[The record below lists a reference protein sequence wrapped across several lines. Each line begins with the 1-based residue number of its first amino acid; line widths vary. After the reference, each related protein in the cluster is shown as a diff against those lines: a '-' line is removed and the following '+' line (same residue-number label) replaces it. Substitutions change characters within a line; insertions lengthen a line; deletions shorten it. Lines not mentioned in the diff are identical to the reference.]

1 MDKLAKVRD
10 EIEKL
15 KSQLLRGAC
24 SSQIAMETR
33 CKEEAY
39 NEVLAILDTMQE
51 QHVKESAEIQ
61 HEDKS
66 CEDNGNSLT
75 KEPTS
80 WLDEFRA
87 KLDSLSKEEFEQLW
101 GKYGAEEKEELV
113 SSIWHDA
120 SEKSNEPEDVVII
133 NPSDNTGEV
142 LTNCTGVYSG
152 RIWSYTSDLLN
163 LDNPC
168 KIGKNLQEE
177 PVSEFMNTE
186 SMIESYK
193 QRLISQTNGVKD
205 SPLIDMCLAS
215 YKHGINEILDTLNL
229 SNVQRITKDLKESV
243 SEDLGDYIN
252 ELSKQFPEVSFAKLS
267 RIAVRVSRWQ
277 QNQDAKNKLPKVIN
291 RTDLDEFAYQCAY
304 DLSNDWAI
312 DNPTWNDVENACKL
326 GANWQKK
333 QDQSTIELAEDHAMF
348 AGMEKMK
355 EEMMEKA
362 VDAELYSDGMLTPL
376 IGVNDKEVV
385 KDIKFGDKIKLI
397 IIKDK
402 KDI

>member
-1 MDKLAKVRD
+1 MTDKVQKIRQEV
-10 EIEKL
+10 EKL

-113 SSIWHDA
+113 S
-120 SEKSNEPEDVVII
+120 
-133 NPSDNTGEV
+133 
-142 LTNCTGVYSG
+142 
-152 RIWSYTSDLLN
+152 
-163 LDNPC
+163 
-168 KIGKNLQEE
+168 
-177 PVSEFMNTE
+177 
-186 SMIESYK
+186 
-193 QRLISQTNGVKD
+193 
-205 SPLIDMCLAS
+205 
-215 YKHGINEILDTLNL
+215 
-229 SNVQRITKDLKESV
+229 
-243 SEDLGDYIN
+243 EDLDDYIN

-277 QNQDAKNKLPKVIN
+277 RNQDVKNKLPKVIN

-304 DLSNDWAI
+304 DMSNDWAI
-312 DNPTWNDVENACKL
+312 ENPTWHDVEGACKL
-326 GANWQKK
+326 GAKWQKD
-333 QDQSTIELAEDHAMF
+333 QYQSTIELAEDHAML
-348 AGMEKMK
+348 AGMEKEK
-355 EEMMEKA
+355 EGMMAKAIDGKIYETQARSKLKA
-362 VDAELYSDGMLTPL
+362 VTTGNLSRLDYK
-376 IGVNDKEVV
+376 V
-385 KDIKFGDKIKLI
+385 GDKVKVI
-397 IIKDK
+397 IIKED
-402 KDI
+402 